1 MSADYS
7 FYATLCGYMPR
18 PEGVQK
24 GKDESLS
31 LFCAPLGNEALES
44 PPFQGGWEGVN
55 SRAHDC
61 LLQVAQS
68 SP

>member
-24 GKDESLS
+24 RLTKK
-31 LFCAPLGNEALES
+31 CI
-44 PPFQGGWEGVN
+44 
-55 SRAHDC
+55 RAFGQPHW
-61 LLQVAQS
+61 V
-68 SP
+68 